1 MPIPQT
7 GLHGAQLR
15 EAVATEFR
23 AVVNM
28 VRQALESRLSP
39 GRSDVYINLEAVYPD
54 RAVVAQNGRF
64 YAYPYTLSDDN
75 QVTLGE
81 PAEVVLDHKP
91 VTLREAVFL
100 EAVGEADS
108 GKWLIRVMRS
118 GLSANGNFY
127 PDTVL
132 RESAPL
138 FEGAR
143 VFIKSDAEHVK
154 GGGKDVRNL
163 VGGLSGVKF
172 VEGGGP
178 DLGEIQALLTLIEP
192 SGDVAVKLREASAR
206 GLAGLFGFSIDAD
219 GTAKTQLRE
228 GRKVRVA
235 QSITRVSS
243 VDLIVEPAA
252 GGELIRMVESTH
264 PQEDRDMSLRQK
276 MLDTIKAKAP
286 SAYAKLNPDTASDD
300 ELEVAYREAVNA
312 PPARVA
318 PAAGDN
324 GGGLGDVEER
334 IRMVEARAD
343 MRATVAGCNL
353 PDAAKDR
360 IRADFDRRERFVE
373 ADVTAAIE
381 GERSYLAKFTESGK
395 IALGEFGSG
404 ARAEDRSVKMAGM
417 LDAFFDPAHKDH
429 KSVGSFRECYIE
441 FTGDRHV
448 TGQLRDCDRAK
459 LRDSLGA
466 RFAEA
471 LDTTSWADALGDS
484 ITRRM
489 QAIYEGQT
497 DLQAWRRVAAVG
509 RANDFRSQERI
520 RVGGYGN
527 LPAVAQ
533 GADYTALTSPGD
545 DKASFAVS
553 KRGGLETVTLEMIKN
568 DDVGSIRRI
577 PAELALSA
585 GNTLYEFV
593 FDFFR
598 TNPTIY
604 DSVALYH
611 ASHGNLFTAALD
623 ATAFAAHRLAMV
635 KQTRAGSSKR
645 LGTTPAIVLVPF
657 ELEETAYNLFQR
669 NTNLDETFVQSMKPQ
684 VIVPAYWTDA
694 NDWCTVADPNRMPAV
709 EVSFLDGQEQPEL
722 FVQNAPNVGSL
733 FSADKITY
741 KIRHIYGGAVLVDG
755 FKATTKA
762 VVA

>member
-1 MPIPQT
+1 MPIPAT

-15 EAVATEFR
+15 EAVATELS
-23 AVVNM
+23 AVVRL
-28 VRQALESRLSP
+28 VQQALVARIYP
-39 GRSDVYINLEAVYPD
+39 GRSDVYIGLEAVYPD
-54 RAVVAQNGRF
+54 RAVVVQNGRF

-192 SGDVAVKLREASAR
+192 SGDVAVKLREAAAR

-286 SAYAKLNPDTASDD
+286 SAYAKLNPETASDD
-300 ELEVAYREAVNA
+300 DLEVAYREAVNTREEGGA
-312 PPARVA
+312 GPDRSPAGGA
-318 PAAGDN
+318 NA
-324 GGGLGDVEER
+324 GGLGQVEER

-343 MRATVAGCNL
+343 MRAAVAGCNL
-353 PDAAKDR
+353 PDAAR
-360 IRADFDRRERFVE
+360 
-373 ADVTAAIE
+373 TASA
-381 GERSYLAKFTESGK
+381 S
-395 IALGEFGSG
+395 
-404 ARAEDRSVKMAGM
+404 
-417 LDAFFDPAHKDH
+417 
-429 KSVGSFRECYIE
+429 
-441 FTGDRHV
+441 
-448 TGQLRDCDRAK
+448 
-459 LRDSLGA
+459 
-466 RFAEA
+466 
-471 LDTTSWADALGDS
+471 TSS
-484 ITRRM
+484 
-489 QAIYEGQT
+489 
-497 DLQAWRRVAAVG
+497 AA
-509 RANDFRSQERI
+509 S
-520 RVGGYGN
+520 
-527 LPAVAQ
+527 
-533 GADYTALTSPGD
+533 
-545 DKASFAVS
+545 
-553 KRGGLETVTLEMIKN
+553 
-568 DDVGSIRRI
+568 
-577 PAELALSA
+577 ALSR
-585 GNTLYEFV
+585 
-593 FDFFR
+593 R
-598 TNPTIY
+598 T
-604 DSVALYH
+604 
-611 ASHGNLFTAALD
+611 
-623 ATAFAAHRLAMV
+623 
-635 KQTRAGSSKR
+635 
-645 LGTTPAIVLVPF
+645 
-657 ELEETAYNLFQR
+657 
-669 NTNLDETFVQSMKPQ
+669 
-684 VIVPAYWTDA
+684 
-694 NDWCTVADPNRMPAV
+694 
-709 EVSFLDGQEQPEL
+709 
-722 FVQNAPNVGSL
+722 
-733 FSADKITY
+733 
-741 KIRHIYGGAVLVDG
+741 
-755 FKATTKA
+755 
-762 VVA
+762 